1 MANLVRIRDVHV
13 YTCFGEKVAECW
25 DVMKLLKD
33 NNIPFTQLNWN
44 SDEDFVNANVLA
56 PLNTWSYTEDGV
68 NFDTKTLTAV
78 PVVHWKNVF
87 DDDVT
92 GVNVVQ
98 GLAELQNS
106 QLILNQD
113 KVVRPS

>member
-25 DVMKLLKD
+25 DVIKLLKD

-44 SDEDFVNANVLA
+44 NDEDFAAANVFA
-56 PLNTWSYTEDGV
+56 PLNTWNYTADGETYE
-68 NFDTKTLTAV
+68 NKTFTAV

-87 DDDVT
+87 ENDVS
-92 GVNVVQ
+92 GINAAQ
-98 GLAELQNS
+98 GLTELQNS
-106 QLILNQD
+106 QLIANLD